1 MGKNYLKLSEFNLE
15 GEFLGFVDRSHKKF
29 KYLQLS
35 LLKSN
40 TIASSAVGNLE
51 IKLPKELRKAL
62 GLSLVPGVPIR
73 VTGLSK
79 FSPRKNAIKLKAY
92 EVMPLA
98 VCPITET
105 PVSLVETVPAKCL
118 PKARIM
124 VCQKSGCWKRG
135 GKHLLSKIE
144 KTLGDRGLHEHVKIT
159 TTGCMKRC
167 SKAPNCVVQMG
178 RKKYTQ
184 IKPDAIASLLEDH
197 LS

>member
-15 GEFLGFVDRSHKKF
+15 GEFLGFVKHPRKKF

-40 TIASSAVGNLE
+40 TIDSSAMGNLE
-51 IKLPKELRKAL
+51 IKVPKELRKAL
-62 GLSLVPGVPIR
+62 GLSLIPGVPIR
-73 VTGLSK
+73 VTGFSK
-79 FSPRKNAIKLKAY
+79 FDPRKDAIKLKAH
-92 EVMPLA
+92 EVMPLV
-98 VCPITET
+98 VCPIEASPQLLEIAPT
-105 PVSLVETVPAKCL
+105 KCL
-118 PKARIM
+118 PKAKIM

-135 GKHLLSKIE
+135 GKHLLSKLE
-144 KTLGDRGLHEHVKIT
+144 KTLLHRGLQEHVKIM

-178 RKKYTQ
+178 KKKYTQ
-184 IKPDAIASLLEDH
+184 FKPDAIASLLEDH

>member
-1 MGKNYLKLSEFNLE
+1 MGNNYLKLSEFNLE
-15 GEFLGFVDRSHKKF
+15 GEFLGFVDHSRKKF

-40 TIASSAVGNLE
+40 TIASSAVGTLE
-51 IKLPKELRKAL
+51 IKLPKELRKVL

-73 VTGLSK
+73 VTGFSK
-79 FSPRKNAIKLKAY
+79 FNPRKDQIKLKAY
-92 EVMPLA
+92 EVVPL
-98 VCPITET
+98 VECPIKKI
-105 PVSLVETVPAKCL
+105 PQLVENPPIKCL

-135 GKHLLSKIE
+135 GKHLLSKLE
-144 KTLGDRGLHEHVKIT
+144 KTLGDRGLQEHVKIT
-159 TTGCMKRC
+159 TTGCMNRC
-167 SKAPNCVVQMG
+167 SKAPNCVLQMG

-184 IKPDAIASLLEDH
+184 VKPDAIASLLEDH

>member
-1 MGKNYLKLSEFNLE
+1 MGKNYLKLSEFSLE
-15 GEFLGFVDRSHKKF
+15 GEFLGFVSRNRQKF

-51 IKLPKELRKAL
+51 IKIPKELRKAL

-73 VTGLSK
+73 VTGFSK
-79 FSPRKNAIKLKAY
+79 FNPHKDVIKLKAY
-92 EVMPLA
+92 EVMPLV
-98 VCPITET
+98 VCPIEVDSQLLVT
-105 PVSLVETVPAKCL
+105 PRAKCL
-118 PKARIM
+118 PKAKIM

-135 GKHLLSKIE
+135 GKHLLSKLE
-144 KTLGDRGLHEHVKIT
+144 KTLGDRGLHEHVKIM

-178 RKKYTQ
+178 KKKYTQ
-184 IKPDAIASLLEDH
+184 FKPDAIASLLEDH